1 MGNGHNGSAG
11 PEGASR
17 LHKHQLLLDSQREF
31 GVFASPLDADTVRTP
46 GCIWLRLPMRSE
58 AEATV
63 CQILRV
69 QVQVP

>member
-1 MGNGHNGSAG
+1 MGNGHKG

-46 GCIWLRLPMRSE
+46 CCVWLRLPTKSE

-63 CQILRV
+63 CQILHV
-69 QVQVP
+69 LVQVP